1 MGGFGLYVWGS
12 YGITFVLLGAEILM
26 LWQRKRSLAKR
37 QNSATTTAETQLN
50 TSLQGVQ

>member
-12 YGITFVLLGAEILM
+12 YGLSFLLLGIEVLM
-26 LWQRKRSLAKR
+26 LWQRKRNLRKR
-37 QNSATTTAETQLN
+37 QNGTLASAETPLN